1 MLDVVFNEGAKG
13 LLEMAKKGWGDGG
26 GGGV

>member
-13 LLEMAKKGWGDGG
+13 LLQKRTKKSLGTNLRGF
-26 GGGV
+26 